1 MQGMS
6 RMTDARAVPII
17 IDCDPGVD
25 DAIAILMALGNK
37 EAIDLRAITC
47 VAGNVPLTSTSANAR
62 RVLELAGHPEIS
74 VYNGCASPIMKCEG
88 RRSSAHGNDGL
99 GGVILPDP
107 VIEVHN
113 EHAIDAINR
122 IARETAGG
130 IVLCPIG
137 PMTNI
142 ALALLRYP
150 DLAEHIRE
158 IVLMGGACF
167 GPGNITPLAEFNFH
181 VDPHAAQIVMN
192 SGIPIK
198 LFGLDVTRQAVLGEN
213 FSKDLATSTVPLN
226 QSVGQ
231 MLGAYENR
239 DPCLHDPCVI
249 AWLIDPNAFKSV
261 PAHVEITL
269 DEGDTAGQSVARTRA
284 RHLIDR
290 EPNCQV
296 MIEVDAGR
304 LEALLKESLAKLP
317 SAVAQVAK

>member
-150 DLAEHIRE
+150 DLAARAFVISS
-158 IVLMGGACF
+158 F
-167 GPGNITPLAEFNFH
+167 GKTYHVTGWKIAYCVAPKAMSAEFRKVHQYVSFCTVSPMQYALAEFLQSSPHHLELASFYQAKRDRFRKGLMDSRFKLLPCAGTYFQM
-181 VDPHAAQIVMN
+181 VDYSEISDMPDVELAHKLTIDE
-192 SGIPIK
+192 GIASIPVSVFYQK
-198 LFGLDVTRQAVLGEN
+198 PPKQNVLR
-213 FSKDLATSTVPLN
+213 FCFA
-226 QSVGQ
+226 
-231 MLGAYENR
+231 
-239 DPCLHDPCVI
+239 
-249 AWLIDPNAFKSV
+249 KSD
-261 PAHVEITL
+261 ETL
-269 DEGDTAGQSVARTRA
+269 DQATE
-284 RHLIDR
+284 
-290 EPNCQV
+290 
-296 MIEVDAGR
+296 
-304 LEALLKESLAKLP
+304 LLRGI
-317 SAVAQVAK
+317 